1 MKNFHV
7 CKKDKIISQKEVIL
21 NTLNK
26 QMKEKRVMELKK
38 SRQKNDSKIDIL
50 INGTDIHRKFYELRI
65 TI

>member
-1 MKNFHV
+1 MQ
-7 CKKDKIISQKEVIL
+7 KIISQKEVIL
-21 NTLNK
+21 NTLNE

-38 SRQKNDSKIDIL
+38 KVDQKNDSKIDIL